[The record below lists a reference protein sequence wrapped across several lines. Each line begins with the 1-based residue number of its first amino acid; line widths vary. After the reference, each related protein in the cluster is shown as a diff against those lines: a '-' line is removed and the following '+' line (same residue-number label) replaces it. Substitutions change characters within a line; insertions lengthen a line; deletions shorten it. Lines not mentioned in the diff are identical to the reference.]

1 MIKELQLVFAALVL
15 IFASQNRCRAD
26 VIISFNETGATTA
39 FTVLQGESISVPVF
53 MTADVGEVRLST
65 QGLYSA
71 GTTVRYFYGSG
82 TGDADS
88 GNASIS
94 SVALDPKWTDLGS
107 NYTEIDNSQGN
118 QYAILEGV
126 VDGPPIVPVVPTIG
140 TNYIKIGTVTFQSGV
155 DGNVTE
161 LSLSTDLN
169 VAFINLLYNPTT
181 GDPLDGHINFA
192 GATLAT
198 ITAVPEPS
206 SLICLGLAFSSFLGV
221 RFRRNSG
228 NHEHLAETSR

>member
-1 MIKELQLVFAALVL
+1 MIKELQLVCAALVF
-15 IFASQNRCRAD
+15 IFGSQRCCHAD

-39 FTVLQGESISVPVF
+39 FTVLQGQEITVPVF

-71 GTTVRYFYGSG
+71 GATVRYFYGSG

-94 SVALDPKWTDLGS
+94 SVSLDPKWTDLGS

-126 VDGPPIVPVVPTIG
+126 VDGPPIVPVVPAVG
-140 TNYIKIGTVTFQSGV
+140 TNYIKIGAVTFQSGV

-181 GDPLDGHINFA
+181 GDPLDGHISFA

-198 ITAVPEPS
+198 ITAVPEPN
-206 SLICLGLAFSSFLGV
+206 SLLSLGLALSSLVGV
-221 RFRRNSG
+221 RLRRNSVF
-228 NHEHLAETSR
+228 HERFAETSK